1 MAKVIAMNHEEE
13 PRWLTDR
20 ERGAWM
26 RLVAV
31 LELLPSTIDAQLRH
45 DSDLTYTEY
54 YALAMISETPNHR
67 VQMKRLAT
75 LTNTT
80 LPRLSRVVSG
90 LEKVNYVAREPNERD
105 ARATDVVLT
114 DVGMAA
120 LVAAAPG
127 HVKKVRELVFDP
139 LTEKQVDAVIGVSDA
154 WLDVL
159 DPDRKMV
166 RNAQAWP
173 DLESPA

>member
-1 MAKVIAMNHEEE
+1 MNLEEQ

-31 LELLPSTIDAQLRH
+31 LELLPSSIDAQLRH
-45 DSDLTYTEY
+45 DSNLTYTEY
-54 YALAMISETPNHR
+54 YALAMISETPDRR

-80 LPRLSRVVSG
+80 LPRLSRVISG
-90 LEKVNYVAREPNERD
+90 LERTGYVSREPNARD

-114 DVGMAA
+114 DVGMQA

-127 HVKKVRELVFDP
+127 HVTKVRELVFDP
-139 LTEKQVDAVIGVSDA
+139 LTEQQVDAIVAASDA

-159 DPDRKMV
+159 DPERKMV
-166 RNAQAWP
+166 RSAEAWP
-173 DLESPA
+173 DKPTED

>member
-1 MAKVIAMNHEEE
+1 
-13 PRWLTDR
+13 
-20 ERGAWM
+20 M

-31 LELLPSTIDAQLRH
+31 LELLPSTIDSQLRH

-54 YALAMISETPNHR
+54 YALAMISETAERR

-80 LPRLSRVVSG
+80 LPRLSRVISG
-90 LEKVNYVAREPNERD
+90 LENAGYVARVPNEHD

-114 DVGMAA
+114 EQGWDA

-127 HVKKVRELVFDP
+127 HVTNVRQLVFDP
-139 LTEKQVDAVIGVSDA
+139 LTDRQVDELIGVTDA

-166 RNAQAWP
+166 RNSEAWP
-173 DLESPA
+173 DRSECE

>member
-1 MAKVIAMNHEEE
+1 MNLEEQ

-31 LELLPSTIDAQLRH
+31 LELLPSSIDAQLRH
-45 DSDLTYTEY
+45 DSNLTYTEY
-54 YALAMISETPNHR
+54 YALAMISETPDRR

-80 LPRLSRVVSG
+80 LPRLSRVISG
-90 LEKVNYVAREPNERD
+90 LERTGYVAREPNARD

-114 DVGMAA
+114 DLGMQSLA
-120 LVAAAPG
+120 AAAPG
-127 HVKKVRELVFDP
+127 HVTKVRELVFDP
-139 LTEKQVDAVIGVSDA
+139 LTEKQVDAIVAASDA

-166 RNAQAWP
+166 RSAEAWP
-173 DLESPA
+173 DKPAED

>member
-1 MAKVIAMNHEEE
+1 MIHEEE
-13 PRWLTDR
+13 PRWLNDR

-45 DSDLTYTEY
+45 DSGLTYTEY
-54 YALAMISETPNHR
+54 YALAMISETPQRR

-80 LPRLSRVVSG
+80 LPRLSRVISG
-90 LEKVNYVAREPNERD
+90 LEKAGFVAREPNEHD
-105 ARATDVVLT
+105 ARATDVVLN
-114 DVGMAA
+114 DAGMAA

-127 HVKKVRELVFDP
+127 HVTKVRELVFDP
-139 LTEKQVDAVIGVSDA
+139 LTEKQIDGLIRLSDA

-159 DPDRKMV
+159 DPERKMV
-166 RNAQAWP
+166 RSAEAWP
-173 DLESPA
+173 DKESCS